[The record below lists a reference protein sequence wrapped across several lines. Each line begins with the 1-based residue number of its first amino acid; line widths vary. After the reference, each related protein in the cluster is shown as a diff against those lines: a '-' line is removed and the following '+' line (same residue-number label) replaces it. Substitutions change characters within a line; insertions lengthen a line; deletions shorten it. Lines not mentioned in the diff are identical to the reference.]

1 MSDILTT
8 FDIIEFVRVWVV
20 DVYAQDF
27 PVRLSIVDHGQDS
40 QDFDLDDR
48 PPGMNRPTYLDHVNR
63 VVVTT
68 NASAAINVARVLP
81 SLSKKD
87 TCTIVLILAIDTI
100 NLGFNQQ
107 MVLPEKFLSFLKQGE
122 ILSLRGNISR
132 QF

>member
-1 MSDILTT
+1 MAEKSSFMGEKIEFQGKKSSFKHFGKIEFPSKRTKKSLKPVAMSDILT

-48 PPGMNRPTYLDHVNR
+48 PPGMNSPTYLDHVNR

-81 SLSKKD
+81 SL
-87 TCTIVLILAIDTI
+87 
-100 NLGFNQQ
+100 
-107 MVLPEKFLSFLKQGE
+107 
-122 ILSLRGNISR
+122 
-132 QF
+132 

>member
-1 MSDILTT
+1 MIAGPAYSHKTQCELYFLLT

-20 DVYAQDF
+20 DVYAEYF

-81 SLSKKD
+81 SLSKK
-87 TCTIVLILAIDTI
+87 IHLLY
-100 NLGFNQQ
+100 GF
-107 MVLPEKFLSFLKQGE
+107 
-122 ILSLRGNISR
+122 
-132 QF
+132 